1 MGMIPNGQEASMGLT
16 RIAAVDIAA
25 YISKVKVGLLVNA
38 KSIVVL

>member
-25 YISKVKVGLLVNA
+25 YISKVKVA
-38 KSIVVL
+38 FSSMPSQ